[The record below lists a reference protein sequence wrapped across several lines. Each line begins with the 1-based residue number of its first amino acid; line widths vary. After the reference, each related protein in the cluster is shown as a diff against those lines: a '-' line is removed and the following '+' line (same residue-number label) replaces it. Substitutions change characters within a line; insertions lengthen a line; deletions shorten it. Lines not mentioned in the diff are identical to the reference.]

1 MNEDTRDGLIL
12 GGFLLLLLGGCTAG
26 WMLSKQNTGTYST
39 TVPVTR
45 EIQANADL
53 STGTVVQVTTTSTTV
68 PPTTSVPGVTT
79 TVPRTVA
86 AVEGTVP
93 PVRDPLAPDVWM
105 PSLPVKPEQ
114 VVRGNKAGCA
124 RGEGRVFCWGW
135 RTAGNGSSSDTPTEI
150 VVPGGAD
157 HIALGLGGTV
167 CAISVDHGGLNQK
180 GTDDP
185 GSLYCWGEGIG
196 PKGYTGHDWSDEP
209 VLLATS
215 ADWDTVAVGA
225 RRICT
230 LTGEVDLTCYGS
242 QPGGTWSDWGQV
254 IATDKR
260 MRSIEIKYEGD
271 LRENVCVTMENGAE
285 VCHG

>member
-1 MNEDTRDGLIL
+1 MREDTRDGLIL
-12 GGFLLLLLGGCTAG
+12 GGFLLLLFGGCMAG
-26 WMLSKQNTGTYST
+26 WALSKQDTGTYPTTTLARQEIQAHADLDAGTLPVTTTTTT
-39 TVPVTR
+39 TVPVT
-45 EIQANADL
+45 
-53 STGTVVQVTTTSTTV
+53 TT
-68 PPTTSVPGVTT
+68 VPGVTT
-79 TVPRTVA
+79 TVPRTV
-86 AVEGTVP
+86 P
-93 PVRDPLAPDVWM
+93 PVQGTMVPARDPLAPDVWM
-105 PSLPVKPEQ
+105 PELPVKPEQ

-124 RGEGRVFCWGW
+124 RGDGRVFCWGW

-167 CAISVDHGGLNQK
+167 CAISVEHGGLNQK

-185 GSLYCWGEGIG
+185 GSLWCWGEGIG

-254 IATDKR
+254 IASDKR
-260 MRSIEIKYEGD
+260 MRTVQIRYEGH
-271 LRENVCVTMENGAE
+271 LRENVCVGMDNGTE
-285 VCHG
+285 VCYG

>member
-1 MNEDTRDGLIL
+1 MKEDTRDGLVL
-12 GGFLLLLLGGCTAG
+12 GGFVLLLLGGCTAG
-26 WMLSKQNTGTYST
+26 WMLSKQNTGAYST

-45 EIQANADL
+45 VFQANADL

-68 PPTTSVPGVTT
+68 PATTSVPGVTT

-93 PVRDPLAPDVWM
+93 PVKDPLAPDVWM
-105 PSLPVKPEQ
+105 PRLPVKPEQ

-167 CAISVDHGGLNQK
+167 CAISVEHGGLNQT
-180 GTDDP
+180 GADDP
-185 GSLYCWGEGIG
+185 GSLWCWGEGIG
-196 PKGYTGHDWSDEP
+196 TKGYTGHDWSDEP

-254 IATDKR
+254 LATDKR
-260 MRSIEIKYEGD
+260 MRSIEIKYEGH
-271 LRENVCVTMENGAE
+271 LEENVCVTMENGAE
-285 VCHG
+285 VCYG

>member
-1 MNEDTRDGLIL
+1 MRDDRKDAAAVVL
-12 GGFLLLLLGGCTAG
+12 FLLLLFLLCMAG
-26 WMLSKQNTGTYST
+26 LKLSRQDLGTYTTTLPVQREFQAHADLYPGTVAPVTTTTT
-39 TVPVTR
+39 TVP
-45 EIQANADL
+45 A
-53 STGTVVQVTTTSTTV
+53 
-68 PPTTSVPGVTT
+68 TTSVPGVTT
-79 TVPRTVA
+79 TVPRTVPS
-86 AVEGTVP
+86 VSGTVP
-93 PVRDPLAPDVWM
+93 PVRDPLAPDVWT
-105 PSLPVKPEQ
+105 PDLPVKPEQ
-114 VVRGNKAGCA
+114 VVRGNRAGCA

-167 CAISVDHGGLNQK
+167 CAISVEHGGLNQK

-196 PKGYTGHDWSDEP
+196 ANGYTGHDWSDEP

-215 ADWDTVAVGA
+215 ADWDTVSVGA

-242 QPGGTWSDWGQV
+242 QPGGTWSDWGQL

-260 MRSIEIKYEGD
+260 MRTVEVRYEGH
-271 LRENVCVTMENGAE
+271 LEENVCVGLSNGGE
-285 VCHG
+285 VCYG